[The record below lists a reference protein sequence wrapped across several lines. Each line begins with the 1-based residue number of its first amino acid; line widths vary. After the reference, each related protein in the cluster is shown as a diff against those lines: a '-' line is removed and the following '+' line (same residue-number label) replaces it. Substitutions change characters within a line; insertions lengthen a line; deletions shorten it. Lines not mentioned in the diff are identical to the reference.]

1 MELPPLRVPSLW
13 YEIHVLDNQVLVTG
27 CLLPE
32 RLNDEDC
39 VVVFANEFSRNYIS
53 VFGIPSRLDSTI
65 FVLAVAVSLGLWH
78 VRGTYVSNLFCYLV
92 FSMGLSRK
100 SRNKTF
106 VRYETLEISVLVN
119 FLWLYRRYKYRETS

>member
-1 MELPPLRVPSLW
+1 MRIVLLCLPPGSL
-13 YEIHVLDNQVLVTG
+13 
-27 CLLPE
+27 
-32 RLNDEDC
+32 
-39 VVVFANEFSRNYIS
+39 SRNYFS
-53 VFGIPSRLDSTI
+53 VFGIPSRVDSTI
-65 FVLAVAVSLGLWH
+65 FVLAVAVSLLGLWH

-106 VRYETLEISVLVN
+106 VRYEMLEISVLVN